1 MQVSANR
8 VVCLL
13 LVFVSCVRTDSNCVG
28 LSRNIHV
35 QLQIRV
41 IVFNIRLHSV
51 CVDLHIREMWFS
63 LHVHVPLLWVG
74 ISCVDM
80 FARVKRSNKC

>member
-13 LVFVSCVRTDSNCVG
+13 VVVVCCVRTDSNCVG
-28 LSRNIHV
+28 LSKNIHI

-41 IVFNIRLHSV
+41 IVFNIRLRSA
-51 CVDLHIREMWFS
+51 CVDLHIRRCGLVCIYTYLCFGLAS
-63 LHVHVPLLWVG
+63 AASTCLLE
-74 ISCVDM
+74 
-80 FARVKRSNKC
+80 